1 MTRRPWTTAETD
13 ALCEMAI
20 GGYSDR
26 EIAAE
31 LRRTQLSI
39 KGRRYTLGLDT
50 AIAQGRPRVHCR
62 RTIGALVDAGVGP
75 VEIAARLGMPVWT
88 ARRIAREVAR

>member
-1 MTRRPWTTAETD
+1 MTRRPWTAAETD
-13 ALCEMAI
+13 ALCEMVI

-62 RTIGALVDAGVGP
+62 KTIGAMLDEGVTRREICERLGLHKTTVARIA
-75 VEIAARLGMPVWT
+75 VEIR
-88 ARRIAREVAR
+88 

>member
-13 ALCEMAI
+13 ALYEMAI

-39 KGRRYTLGLDT
+39 KGRRYTLGLDS
-50 AIAQGRPRVHCR
+50 A
-62 RTIGALVDAGVGP
+62 IGALVDAGVGP